1 MTVNPFLPVTVSI
14 VADNNPV
21 TGGTAVTF
29 TAYGINGGT
38 VPLYQ
43 WRINGVNVGANSPQY
58 TYIPLNGDL
67 VTCIFTSNEI
77 CVNGN
82 PATSNA
88 IVVTVITGK
97 EDLSSES
104 ELQMFNLNPNPSN
117 GKFFLEN
124 NLDLPNGILKVEVY
138 SMKGERVFNESLP
151 EFKKHEFDLTNVPPG
166 VYFIHLKTE
175 GYTRTL
181 KLVKTR

>member
-1 MTVNPFLPVTVSI
+1 
-14 VADNNPV
+14 
-21 TGGTAVTF
+21 
-29 TAYGINGGT
+29 
-38 VPLYQ
+38 
-43 WRINGVNVGANSPQY
+43 
-58 TYIPLNGDL
+58 
-67 VTCIFTSNEI
+67 
-77 CVNGN
+77 VNGN